1 MTPVRHNQSGRV
13 ALCGV
18 LGALSVVVL
27 LAGGML
33 QIGTY
38 AAPMFAAFLTIPAL
52 EEYGPRAA
60 LLQYAVV
67 SVLAVLLVPDLELV
81 FFYLL
86 VMGYYPAVRRL
97 LQRIP
102 GKVLRGSAKLLLFNG
117 ATAAVY
123 GFLAALLG
131 PAVWDE
137 LLADGT
143 ALLVVFVLLG
153 NLCFWLC
160 DRATAQLTLVYRVA
174 VRPKLRHILR

>member
-1 MTPVRHNQSGRV
+1 MRHSQSGQV

-18 LGALSVVVL
+18 LGALSVVIL
-27 LAGGML
+27 LLGGML

-67 SVLAVLLVPDLELV
+67 AVLALLLVPDVELD

-97 LQRIP
+97 LHRIP
-102 GKVLRGSAKLLLFNG
+102 GKLLRGVAKLCLFNG

-123 GFLAALLG
+123 GVLFALFG
-131 PAVWDE
+131 PAVGEE

-143 ALLVVFVLLG
+143 AMLVLLVVLG
-153 NLCFWLC
+153 NVCFCLC
-160 DRATAQLTLVYRVA
+160 DWATASLTRVWHVA
-174 VRPKLRHILR
+174 LRRHLRHILH

>member
-1 MTPVRHNQSGRV
+1 MQHSQSGRV

-27 LAGGML
+27 AAGYLL

-38 AAPMFAAFLTIPAL
+38 AAPMYAAFLTIPAL

-60 LLQYAVV
+60 LLQYAAV
-67 SVLAVLLVPDLELV
+67 SILALLLVPDWELV
-81 FFYLL
+81 FFYAL

-97 LQRIP
+97 LQRIRS
-102 GKVLRGSAKLLLFNG
+102 KLLRAAAKLCLFNG
-117 ATAAVY
+117 ASAAVY
-123 GFLAALLG
+123 GLLFALLG

-143 ALLVVFVLLG
+143 GMLALFVLLG

-160 DRATAQLTLVYRVA
+160 DWATARLTVVWRVA
-174 VRPKLRHILR
+174 LRPRLRHILR

>member
-1 MTPVRHNQSGRV
+1 MMRHNQSGRV

-67 SVLAVLLVPDLELV
+67 SILALLLVPDLELV

-86 VMGYYPAVRRL
+86 VMGYYPALRRL
-97 LQRIP
+97 LHRIRSRA
-102 GKVLRGSAKLLLFNG
+102 LRTVAKLVLFNG
-117 ATAAVY
+117 ASAAVY
-123 GFLAALLG
+123 VLLFALFG

-143 ALLVVFVLLG
+143 PMLLLFVALG
-153 NLCFWLC
+153 NVCFGLC
-160 DRATAQLTLVYRVA
+160 DRATAQLTRVYRVA
-174 VRPKLRHILR
+174 VRPRLRHILR

>member
-1 MTPVRHNQSGRV
+1 MRHNPSGRI

-27 LAGGML
+27 LVGGMV

-38 AAPMFAAFLTIPAL
+38 AAPMYAAFLTIPPL

-67 SVLAVLLVPDLELV
+67 LILALLLVPDLELV
-81 FFYLL
+81 LFYGL

-102 GKVLRGSAKLLLFNG
+102 GKLLRGVAKLCLFNG
-117 ATAAVY
+117 ASAAVY
-123 GFLAALLG
+123 ALLVALLG

-137 LLADGT
+137 LLADGKVVL
-143 ALLVVFVLLG
+143 ALFVVLG
-153 NLCFWLC
+153 NVCFWLC
-160 DRATAQLTLVYRVA
+160 DWATARLTLVWRVA
-174 VRPKLRHILR
+174 LRPRLRWLLR